1 MHLKSHDV
9 REMTAM
15 TGERS
20 DVVEKNWTVDVAI
33 DEHMGLTRA
42 KARLRWREKEEV
54 GIGTARLNPD
64 DRDIA
69 EIGDELAVGR
79 ALSDLGRRLMAV
91 AAHDIESVTHQ
102 PAKLSY

>member
-1 MHLKSHDV
+1 MHVKSDV
-9 REMTAM
+9 VKEMTAM

-20 DVVEKNWTVDVAI
+20 DVVEKNWTVDVSI

-102 PAKLSY
+102 PANLLY

>member
-1 MHLKSHDV
+1 
-9 REMTAM
+9 MTAM

-20 DVVEKNWTVDVAI
+20 DHVAKNWTVEVSI

-54 GIGTARLNPD
+54 GIGTARLNPE

-79 ALSDLGRRLMAV
+79 ALTDLGKRLMAV
-91 AAHDIESVTHQ
+91 SAQDIERVTGQ
-102 PAKLSY
+102 PATLQP

>member
-1 MHLKSHDV
+1 
-9 REMTAM
+9 M

-20 DVVEKNWTVDVAI
+20 DLVVKNWTVEVSI

-64 DRDIA
+64 DRDIP

-79 ALSDLGRRLMAV
+79 ALSDLGKRLMAV
-91 AAHDIESVTHQ
+91 SAQDIECVTHQ
-102 PAKLSY
+102 PATIQY